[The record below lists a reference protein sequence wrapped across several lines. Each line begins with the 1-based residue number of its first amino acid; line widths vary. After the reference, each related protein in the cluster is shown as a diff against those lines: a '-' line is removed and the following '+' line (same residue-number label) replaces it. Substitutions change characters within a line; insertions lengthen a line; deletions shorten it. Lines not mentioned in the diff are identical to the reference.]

1 MVRAYDPPVT
11 WKVPGPLAPWN
22 AVETGLRRD
31 RVRRIGRSG
40 FIEVDSP
47 FTMEAVM
54 IAKDFFGR
62 TGHESTR
69 AVFGAAA
76 LSRVT
81 QDEADKTF
89 EVLLRYGI
97 NHIDVAAGYGEAELR
112 IAPLLKEH
120 PGRFF
125 LATKTGGRTYD
136 DAKREIHRSLE
147 RMGVPRVDLIQLH
160 SLADP
165 IEWDQA
171 LSPKGALDACIEARE
186 QGLVRFIGVT
196 GHGSQIAATHLRSLK
211 RFDFDSVLLPYSY
224 IMMQDPH
231 YATMF
236 ERLLAVC
243 AERNV
248 AVLTIKS
255 IARRP
260 WWGRERTRSTWY
272 EPFDEQRD
280 VDAAVHWVLARPGIF
295 FATVGD
301 IGLLPKVLDAASRF
315 AAAPD
320 EETMR
325 EQRDRLEMV
334 PLFV

>member
-1 MVRAYDPPVT
+1 
-11 WKVPGPLAPWN
+11 
-22 AVETGLRRD
+22 
-31 RVRRIGRSG
+31 
-40 FIEVDSP
+40 
-47 FTMEAVM
+47 MEAVM
-54 IAKDFFGR
+54 ITRDFFGR

-76 LSRVT
+76 LSKVT
-81 QDEADKTF
+81 QDEADRTL

-97 NHIDVAAGYGEAELR
+97 NHIDVAAGYGDAELR
-112 IAPLLKEH
+112 IAPWLKEH

-136 DAKREIHRSLE
+136 DAKREIHLSLE
-147 RMGVPRVDLIQLH
+147 RMGVQRVDLIQLH

-165 IEWDQA
+165 IEWDRA

-196 GHGSQIAATHLRSLK
+196 GHGSQIAATHLRSLE

-231 YATMF
+231 YAAMF
-236 ERLLAVC
+236 ERVLAVC
-243 AERNV
+243 AERNG

-260 WWGRERTRSTWY
+260 WWGREHTRSTWY
-272 EPFDEQRD
+272 EPFEEQRD
-280 VDAAVHWVLARPGIF
+280 IDAAVHWVLARPGIF
-295 FATVGD
+295 LATVGD
-301 IGLLPKVLDAASRF
+301 IHLLPKVLDAANRF
-315 AAAPD
+315 AGVPD
-320 EETMR
+320 AETMR
-325 EQRDRLEMV
+325 EQSARIDMV

>member
-1 MVRAYDPPVT
+1 MEKT
-11 WKVPGPLAPWN
+11 M
-22 AVETGLRRD
+22 
-31 RVRRIGRSG
+31 
-40 FIEVDSP
+40 IEKQP
-47 FTMEAVM
+47 
-54 IAKDFFGR
+54 FGR

-69 AVFGAAA
+69 VVFGGAA
-76 LSRVT
+76 LSKVT
-81 QDEADKTF
+81 QDEADQTL

-112 IAPLLKEH
+112 IAPWLQKY

-125 LATKTGGRTYD
+125 LATKTGGRTYEE
-136 DAKREIHRSLE
+136 AKVQIHRSLE
-147 RMGVPRVDLIQLH
+147 RMGVDRVDLIQLH

-165 IEWDQA
+165 IEWDTA
-171 LSPKGALDACIEARE
+171 LSPKGALEACIEARE

-196 GHGSQIAATHLRSLK
+196 GHGSQIAATHLRSLE
-211 RFDFDSVLLPYSY
+211 RFDFDTVLLPYSY

-231 YATMF
+231 YAATF
-236 ERLLAVC
+236 EQVVSVC

-260 WWGRERTRSTWY
+260 WWGRERTRATWY
-272 EPFDEQRD
+272 EPFEDQRD
-280 VDAAVHWVLARPGIF
+280 IDAAVHWVLARPGIF
-295 FATVGD
+295 LASPGD
-301 IGLLPKVLDAASRF
+301 IHLIPKVLDAANRF
-315 AAAPD
+315 GSPPD

-325 EQRDRLEMV
+325 EQRTRLEML